1 MVGMLNGRG
10 EPSAPGT
17 EPDARVI
24 RMTLP
29 GNSPVERTRSNLM
42 DSSRVPGDGTSAIG
56 SDPPASIE
64 VPVTVP
70 GYRLESASA
79 GEGTSAT
86 GPDPT
91 PRAELPVPGPVYR
104 VELGSVEEGMP
115 TIGPG
120 AVAEADVPVTV
131 PGYRFEPAPAVET

>member
-64 VPVTVP
+64 VRVTMP

-79 GEGTSAT
+79 GEDTSAP
-86 GPDPT
+86 GPDPLT
-91 PRAELPVPGPVYR
+91 VAEVPVTVPGYR
-104 VELGSVEEGMP
+104 VELGLVEEGMP

-120 AVAEADVPVTV
+120 AVEEAGVPVT
-131 PGYRFEPAPAVET
+131 